1 MPPMM
6 QIMKDIGGVD
16 LPEYIA
22 KLTPE
27 ARGDR
32 DTAGQPAQEPNGEV
46 PVPPKG

>member
-1 MPPMM
+1 MM

-27 ARGDR
+27 SRNDR
-32 DTAGQPAQEPNGEV
+32 DTTNGPARAPNAEV
-46 PVPPKG
+46 PLPPKG